1 MSVMVVKVLLKAWSP
16 VTGPG
21 AGEEEEVRDGVTR
34 RTSAWCHMCH
44 TSICILYKVTTLDIL
59 LWSVTTKRGE
69 L

>member
-16 VTGPG
+16 GPG
-21 AGEEEEVRDGVTR
+21 AGVEEDEKDRGTR
-34 RTSAWCHMCH
+34 RNSARCHMCH
-44 TSICILYKVTTLDIL
+44 TSIRILYKVTTLDIL

>member
-1 MSVMVVKVLLKAWSP
+1 MSVMVVKVWLKAWSP

-21 AGEEEEVRDGVTR
+21 AGEEEDEKDGGTR
-34 RTSAWCHMCH
+34 RNSAWCHMCH

>member
-21 AGEEEEVRDGVTR
+21 AAGEEVNEKDGGTR

-44 TSICILYKVTTLDIL
+44 TSICIFVQST
-59 LWSVTTKRGE
+59 
-69 L
+69 

>member
-21 AGEEEEVRDGVTR
+21 AAGEEVNEKDGGTR

-44 TSICILYKVTTLDIL
+44 TSICILYKVLDIL